1 MLSHKTEDEH
11 TVGHLERV
19 GVAEVE
25 FVLAVAALVGEGVDI
40 PAKLIHVADHRLE
53 EPVGQHR
60 GLQVVAPGW
69 SVCHVL
75 WHPGDDALVGVLE
88 YVDLRLDS
96 HVHPEAD
103 GCCLGDLVLQD
114 APEVMAVRLGMEVQV
129 GRHHQPRRSRAALA
143 PSEGSDHV
151 DVRARAQDQI
161 LDEIDRRVIKIL
173 QDDGRRPN
181 TEIARELH
189 VSETTIRKRVS
200 QLVSRGL
207 INIVAVPTPR
217 AVGMNLSA
225 IIGISVTLPKLR
237 EISEELKRQKEVRY
251 VGVSTGRYDIIVEA
265 FFFDQQHFLD
275 FISSKLSRM
284 DGITSLETSMILEV
298 VKFSYEWEI
307 A

>member
-1 MLSHKTEDEH
+1 MNSPP
-11 TVGHLERV
+11 R
-19 GVAEVE
+19 
-25 FVLAVAALVGEGVDI
+25 
-40 PAKLIHVADHRLE
+40 
-53 EPVGQHR
+53 
-60 GLQVVAPGW
+60 
-69 SVCHVL
+69 
-75 WHPGDDALVGVLE
+75 
-88 YVDLRLDS
+88 
-96 HVHPEAD
+96 
-103 GCCLGDLVLQD
+103 
-114 APEVMAVRLGMEVQV
+114 
-129 GRHHQPRRSRAALA
+129 QPRRPRIALT
-143 PSEGSDHV
+143 PGEGSD
-151 DVRARAQDQI
+151 DVYARGRVQDQI

-173 QDDGRRPN
+173 QADGRRPN
-181 TEIARELH
+181 TEIARELR

-237 EISEELKRQKEVRY
+237 EISEELKRQKETRY

-265 FFFDQQHFLD
+265 FFFDQQHFLE

-284 DGITSLETSMILEV
+284 DGITGLETSMILDV

>member
-1 MLSHKTEDEH
+1 MNSPPGAPRRPRIRPAILPAGSGGSSSLASTAG
-11 TVGHLERV
+11 VG
-19 GVAEVE
+19 G
-25 FVLAVAALVGEGVDI
+25 GS
-40 PAKLIHVADHRLE
+40 P
-53 EPVGQHR
+53 PVTST
-60 GLQVVAPGW
+60 A
-69 SVCHVL
+69 
-75 WHPGDDALVGVLE
+75 
-88 YVDLRLDS
+88 
-96 HVHPEAD
+96 AD
-103 GCCLGDLVLQD
+103 GGLMFRRRGHD
-114 APEVMAVRLGMEVQV
+114 QV
-129 GRHHQPRRSRAALA
+129 
-143 PSEGSDHV
+143 
-151 DVRARAQDQI
+151 

-173 QDDGRRPN
+173 QADGRRPN

-189 VSETTIRKRVS
+189 VSETTIRKRIA

-217 AVGMNLSA
+217 AVGLTLSA

-237 EISEELKRQKEVRY
+237 EISEELKRQQEVRY

-284 DGITSLETSMILEV
+284 DGITGLETSMILDV